1 MTDIHCHILFGV
13 DDGSR
18 SIEETLAMAAAAA
31 RGGTRAV
38 IATPHCNLPGERPN
52 YPCAELASRLD
63 EARAALDRAG
73 IPLRLY
79 PGAEVFC
86 SAGLPELLA
95 RRRLQTLADSRYLL
109 SEFDFGE
116 RADEMDRLLRSIERF
131 GYVPV
136 VAHPERYAAVQYEP
150 GLIGEWFSRGYII
163 QLNKDSV
170 LGNLG
175 RRCRRAALW
184 VLERGLAHAV
194 ASDGHG
200 EGRRGA
206 SLAAVR
212 DYIENEIS
220 IEYARVLF
228 DENPERIINDQPML
242 EA

>member
-1 MTDIHCHILFGV
+1 MTDIHCHILCGV
-13 DDGSR
+13 DDGSQ
-18 SIEETLAMAAAAA
+18 SIEETLEMAAAAV
-31 RGGTRAV
+31 RGGTGAV
-38 IATPHCNLPGERPN
+38 IATPHCNLPGERRN
-52 YPCAELASRLD
+52 YPGREMTERF
-63 EARAALDRAG
+63 EAVNSALRRAG

-86 SAGLPELLA
+86 SADLPEVLA

-109 SEFDFGE
+109 AEFDFGE
-116 RADEMDRLLRSIERF
+116 SPSEIERLLRCMEAH

-136 VAHPERYAAVQYEP
+136 VAHPERYDAVQRRPE
-150 GLIGEWFSRGYII
+150 LVGEWFSRGYVI

-175 RRCRRAALW
+175 HRCRRAALW
-184 VLERGLAHAV
+184 TLGRGLAHVV

-228 DENPERIINDQPML
+228 DENPERIIDDLPML
-242 EA
+242 ET